1 MCSAGF
7 LAAGKL
13 RHNFYVESGFENSL
27 SKLMKELG
35 KKGKD
40 KRKYKTQFD
49 EKLAFIV
56 KISRSKDCFVFSV
69 QTSYHY
75 E

>member
-1 MCSAGF
+1 
-7 LAAGKL
+7 
-13 RHNFYVESGFENSL
+13 
-27 SKLMKELG
+27 MKELG